1 MYRYFGGKLAVQ
13 AMDWDEF
20 WAALQLLAEER
31 VGTLIRREAARQ
43 DAAFQAAITP
53 EPDE

>member
-13 AMDWDEF
+13 AMDWVEF
-20 WAALQLLAEER
+20 WHGLQLLSEER
-31 VGTLIRREAARQ
+31 VGTLVRQEAARE

-53 EPDE
+53 ESDE